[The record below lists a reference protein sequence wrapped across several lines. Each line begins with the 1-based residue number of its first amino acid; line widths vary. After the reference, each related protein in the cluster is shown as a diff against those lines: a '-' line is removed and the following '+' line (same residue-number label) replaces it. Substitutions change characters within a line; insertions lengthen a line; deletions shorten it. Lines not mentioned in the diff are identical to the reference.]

1 MDPSAFRLGDGKN
14 GWNFF
19 FAVFF
24 LAALVLAIGGMG
36 MIRGGFP
43 TSVPVF
49 DAILMAFASMRIV
62 RLVVYDSIMR
72 FFREW
77 FVEKRITLVS
87 GMRLVEMAPARGG
100 LCGTLYDLVHCSW
113 CIGMWAGLIVTF
125 CYFVFPWAWYVILF
139 LAIAGAASSLQVLM
153 NLIGWEAEDYKLD
166 TWSKE

>member
-1 MDPSAFRLGDGKN
+1 MDPSAFRLDDGKN
-14 GWNFF
+14 DWNIF

-24 LAALVLAIGGMG
+24 LAVLIVSVWSIW

-43 TSVPVF
+43 VSVPIF
-49 DAILMAFASMRIV
+49 DAILMAFAAMRIV
-62 RLVVYDSIMR
+62 RLVVYDSITG
-72 FFREW
+72 FFREY
-77 FVEKRITLVS
+77 FMEVRITDVS
-87 GMRLVEMAPARGG
+87 GKRLVEVVPAKRGAR
-100 LCGTLYDLVHCSW
+100 GTLYDLVRCPW

-139 LAIAGAASSLQVLM
+139 LAVSGAASSLQVLM